1 MHKYFTHYFSQS
13 AASTLQLSTE
23 PRNEML
29 PMTFLMLTSTTA
41 DFIQNKQQHADYLRT
56 VVCNPKTAFHQKLP
70 LDAST
75 FSFPNE
81 K

>member
-1 MHKYFTHYFSQS
+1 
-13 AASTLQLSTE
+13 
-23 PRNEML
+23 
-29 PMTFLMLTSTTA
+29 MTFLMLTSTTA

-81 K
+81 KWRICSYPALFQRANFTEGRAWHPDVA